1 MTPVRLLADD
11 PVIGRW
17 NVVDSLAEKGR
28 RFSPYIYG
36 FNNPI
41 RFVDPDG
48 NWPWPPLNYN
58 PLSRI
63 QNVISNKIA
72 DFQTTTNKAVDK
84 VAATTKTIGK
94 DVQNVVYDN
103 KSSLLSQAKAFQEV
117 GDNVA
122 LTGAGMAVVGAP
134 IAGVGAVPGGVVAAA
149 GKLVSLTGAGIEIA
163 VETIAGNE
171 KGAAVS
177 TVNEV
182 AYDILGAVGAKA
194 IDQLLPGPQSIKGK
208 EVKEATKMGIGVIEY
223 MIKKETDKTVDK
235 LKK

>member
-1 MTPVRLLADD
+1 M
-11 PVIGRW
+11 
-17 NVVDSLAEKGR
+17 VDSLAEKGR

-134 IAGVGAVPGGVVAAA
+134 IAGVGAAPGVTVAAA
-149 GKLVSLTGAGIEIA
+149 GELVSKTGLLIEVA
-163 VETIAGNE
+163 VEVIAGDNKNAAITVANE
-171 KGAAVS
+171 S
-177 TVNEV
+177 MYET
-182 AYDILGAVGAKA
+182 LGAIGAKA
-194 IDQLLPGPQSIKGK
+194 IDQLLPGPKVGLDKQLKQ
-208 EVKEATKMGIGVIEY
+208 ATQQGLGLVEY
-223 MIKKETDKTVDK
+223 MMKNNTDKTLDK
-235 LKK
+235 YKNK